1 MKIGILGGGQLAR
14 MLTLAGFPLGWEFT
28 IFSPER
34 QSCAVPLGRQ
44 MRADY
49 EDEVA
54 LSRLT
59 KWSDVITFEFE
70 NIPAQA
76 LQFLARHAV
85 VRPGVEALRLAQ
97 DRLLEKQLFT
107 QLGIPCAPFQPADS
121 LADLHQAAQS
131 VGLPAVLKTRRQG
144 YDGRGQVV
152 LHHIDEFAPAWQ
164 LLGGQPA
171 ILEGLVAFDRE
182 LSVLAVRAVTG
193 ETTFYSVSEN
203 IHHDGIL
210 RLAVSRADDPAQ
222 KQAEQHADRLLTH
235 LDYVGVLAL
244 EFFQVG
250 DQLLANEYA
259 PRVHNSGH
267 WTIEGAA
274 TSQFEN
280 HLRAITGLSLG
291 STALKGVAATINLI
305 GCIPDNTEILR
316 NCNAHLHLY
325 GKTCKP
331 GRKVGHITVCAD
343 SMQQLQLL
351 LPGLLRLAGAGDV
364 CFKAN
369 YGHHKKSN
377 IGGDA

>member
-14 MLTLAGFPLGWEFT
+14 MLALAGLPLGCEFA
-28 IFSPER
+28 IFSPDR
-34 QSCAVPLGRQ
+34 QSCAAPLGRQ

-49 EDEVA
+49 DDEVA
-54 LSRLT
+54 LSRLAA
-59 KWSDVITFEFE
+59 WSDVITFEFE

-76 LQFLARHAV
+76 LQFLTRHAV

-182 LSVLAVRAVTG
+182 LSVFAVRAVTG
-193 ETTFYSVSEN
+193 ETIFYSISEN

-210 RLAVSRADDPAQ
+210 RLAVSRPDDPAQ
-222 KQAEQHADRLLTH
+222 KQAEQHADRLLKH

-291 STALKGVAATINLI
+291 STALNGVAATINLI
-305 GCIPDNTEILR
+305 GSIPDNTEILR
-316 NCNAHLHLY
+316 NYNAHLHLY

-331 GRKVGHITVCAD
+331 GRKVGHITLCAD
-343 SMQQLQLL
+343 SMQQLQLQ

-364 CFKAN
+364 CVKVDS
-369 YGHHKKSN
+369 GHHKKSN
-377 IGGDA
+377 TGGDA